1 MFFAAFGLFENRNQR
16 RRSVGSVPAAPT
28 VSLPLVNK
36 DVLKSLIDR
45 FDRHP
50 KLEPIRR
57 ALSGKGRARLYLK
70 GLRGAQDAFLLAA
83 LARSER
89 RTFVLIAADK
99 EEAAYLQND
108 LAALLPDW
116 PVHFLPDS
124 FKRPRYF
131 AEVVAHQV
139 QERTEVI
146 NQLTHAPQRS
156 HLIVTYPEALLEQV
170 VRPDAIEQTRIVVR
184 KGERLDLDFLVEV
197 LNEYGFS
204 REDFVYEPGQYSI
217 RGGIVDLFSFGN
229 DYPYRIELFDDEVES
244 IRSFDPMSQLSVRPL
259 ESVHIIPNVQTR
271 FGESQKAALTDIL
284 PEGTLVWIKDAQMLR
299 DRLVQTADELAA
311 FAADMGKLP
320 EEEQVPLVRDGA
332 FADTEMLIA
341 GLERCH
347 LALAGGRPGGKGWQ
361 EVAFAAK
368 PQPSFNKNFSLLIDH
383 LRKQQKSGFETFLFA
398 ENPRQLDRLEAIF
411 HDLDAQVQWQPV
423 PVGIHAG
430 FVDEDLR
437 VACYTDHQIFQRF
450 HRYKLRKGFTKD
462 KALNLKLLRELKP
475 GDYVVHIDHGVGR
488 FSGLQKLEVNGHVQE
503 CVRIFYANDDVLYVG
518 INSLHKLSKYSG
530 AEGHKPRLNK
540 LGSDA
545 WQNLKRRTKK
555 KVKDIAAE
563 LIKLYARRKA
573 SEGHAFPPDDY
584 LQHELEASFI
594 YEDTPD
600 QLKATREVKEDM
612 MKPYPMDRLVC
623 GDVGFGKTEVAIR
636 AAFKAVS
643 DGKQVAVL
651 VPTTILALQHYK
663 TFAERLREF
672 DLRIDYLN
680 RFKTA
685 AQKREIYRKLAA
697 GELDI
702 IIGTHA
708 LLNKQVRFKDLGLL
722 VIDEEQKFGVAAK
735 EKLRQLKVNVDT
747 LTLTATPIPR
757 TLQFSLMAAR
767 DLSIIRTPPPN
778 RQPIHTEIRVFHE
791 ALIKEA
797 IYYEVQRGGQVF
809 FVHNRVKTLPQMVE
823 LVRRLCP
830 DVEVAMAHGQMDSKT
845 LEKTLVDF
853 IERRYDVL
861 VCTNIIETGLDIPN
875 ANTMLIHNAHQF
887 GLSDLHQL
895 RGRIGRSNKKAFC
908 YLLCPPMS
916 VLTPEARKRL
926 RTIEEFSELGSGFE
940 IAMRD
945 LDIRGAGNLLG
956 AEQSGFIN
964 EVGYETF
971 QRILDEAIQ
980 ELKEEEFRELFAEEQ
995 AKKQEFV
1002 REVQIETDTEMHIP
1016 DEYVAN
1022 VQERLLL
1029 YQELDRLEDEEQL
1042 QAFAQKLRDRF
1053 GRLPAQV
1060 EELFDGLR
1068 LRWTCRRMGIER
1080 VVIKGGKMVA
1090 FFISNPQSPF
1100 YDSALFAALFRH
1112 IGAEGHR
1119 IGFTMKKTARH
1130 LMLVR
1135 NDVQSLTHARK
1146 LLHTLYEGAT
1156 AEASG
1161 VH

>member
-1 MFFAAFGLFENRNQR
+1 MHFIFARVKILQQLLERY
-16 RRSVGSVPAAPT
+16 
-28 VSLPLVNK
+28 
-36 DVLKSLIDR
+36 
-45 FDRHP
+45 DRHP
-50 KLEPIRR
+50 KCMQIAQ
-57 ALSGKGRARLYLK
+57 ALAGKSQVRLRID
-70 GLRGAQDAFLLAA
+70 GLRGAQEAFVLAA
-83 LARSER
+83 LARQGH
-89 RTFVLIAADK
+89 RTILAIATDK

-108 LAALLPDW
+108 LAALLSEQR
-116 PVHFLPDS
+116 VHFLPDS

-131 AEVVAHQV
+131 AEVVAHQM
-139 QERTEVI
+139 QARTEVV
-146 NQLTHAPQRS
+146 NRLASPGGGSGR
-156 HLIVTYPEALLEQV
+156 LIVTYPEALLERV
-170 VRPDAIEQTRIVVR
+170 VHPKALQQTRIDIR
-184 KGERLDLDFLVEV
+184 KGERLDLDFLAEM
-197 LNEYGFS
+197 LAEYGFS

-217 RGGIVDLFSFGN
+217 RGGIVDVFSFGS

-244 IRSFDPMSQLSVRPL
+244 IRLFDPLSQLSVRAIASL
-259 ESVHIIPNVQTR
+259 QLIPNVQTH
-271 FGESQKAALTDIL
+271 FDESQQVPLTDIL
-284 PEGTLVWIKDAQMLR
+284 PPHTLIWIKDAQMLR
-299 DRLVQTADELAA
+299 DRLEQTASELAA
-311 FAADMGKLP
+311 FAADMDKLP
-320 EEEQVPLVRDGA
+320 EAEQVPLVRARA
-332 FADTEMLIA
+332 FASPAALLSGM
-341 GLERCH
+341 ERYH
-347 LALAGGRPGGKGWQ
+347 LALSGGQPPQGAWQ
-361 EVAFAAK
+361 QVTFAAR

-383 LRKQQKSGFETFLFA
+383 LRQQQKAGIATYLFA

-411 HDLDAQVQWQPV
+411 RDLDANVQWQPV

-430 FVDEDLR
+430 FVDEDLGL
-437 VACYTDHQIFQRF
+437 ACYTDHQIFQRF
-450 HRYKLRKGFTKD
+450 HRYKLKRGFTKD
-462 KALNLKLLRELKP
+462 KALSLKLLRELKP
-475 GDYVVHIDHGVGR
+475 GDYVVHIDHGIGR

-503 CVRIFYANDDVLYVG
+503 CVRIFYQNDDVLYVG
-518 INSLHKLSKYSG
+518 IHSLHKLSKYSG
-530 AEGHKPRLNK
+530 AEGHQPRLSK
-540 LGSDA
+540 LGSEA

-555 KVKDIAAE
+555 KVKDIAGE

-573 SEGHAFPPDDY
+573 TKGHAFPPDDY

-600 QLKATREVKEDM
+600 QLKATQEVKEDM
-612 MKPYPMDRLVC
+612 MKPWPMDRLVC

-636 AAFKAVS
+636 AAFKAVVG
-643 DGKQVAVL
+643 GKQVAVL

-663 TFAERLREF
+663 TFSERLKAF

-680 RFKTA
+680 RFKTP
-685 AQKREIYRKLAA
+685 AQKRQIYQRLRS
-697 GELDI
+697 GTLDI
-702 IIGTHA
+702 VIGTHA
-708 LLNKQVRFKDLGLL
+708 LLNKQVAFKDLGLL
-722 VIDEEQKFGVAAK
+722 IIDEEQKFGVAAK

-778 RQPIHTEIRVFHE
+778 RQPIHTEIRVFNE

-809 FVHNRVKTLPQMVE
+809 FVHNRVKTLAQMAE
-823 LVRRLCP
+823 MVRRLCP
-830 DVEVAMAHGQMDSKT
+830 EVEVAMAHGQMESRR
-845 LEKTLVDF
+845 LEQTLVDF
-853 IERRYDVL
+853 IDRRYDVL
-861 VCTNIIETGLDIPN
+861 VCTNIIEMGLDIPN

-895 RGRIGRSNKKAFC
+895 RGRIGRSNKKAYC

-964 EVGYETF
+964 EVGYETY
-971 QRILDEAIQ
+971 QRILEEAIQ
-980 ELKEEEFRELFAEEQ
+980 ELKEQEFRELFADEQ
-995 AKKQEFV
+995 AQKQEYV

-1029 YQELDRLEDEEQL
+1029 YQELDRLETEEAL
-1042 QAFAQKLRDRF
+1042 EKFAAALRDRF
-1053 GRLPAQV
+1053 GPLPWQV

-1080 VVIKGGKMVA
+1080 IVIKGGKLVA
-1090 FFISNPQSPF
+1090 FFVSNPQSPF
-1100 YDSALFAALFRH
+1100 YDSELFAALFRH

-1119 IGFTMKKTARH
+1119 IGFSMKKTARH
-1130 LMLVR
+1130 LMLIR
-1135 NDVQSLTHARK
+1135 PEVQSLRHART
-1146 LLHTLYEGAT
+1146 LLHSLYEGAT
-1156 AEASG
+1156 QATTS
-1161 VH
+1161 